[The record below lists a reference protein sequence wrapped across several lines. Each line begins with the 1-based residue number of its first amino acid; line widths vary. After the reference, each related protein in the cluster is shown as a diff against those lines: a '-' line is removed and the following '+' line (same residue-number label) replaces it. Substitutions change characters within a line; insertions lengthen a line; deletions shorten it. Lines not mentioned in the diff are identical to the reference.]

1 MRTLFLATVSVIV
14 ADPPAARGLF
24 ADALGLTLTGPGG
37 DDYAFTD
44 TLDGTK
50 HFGVWPLAQAAQAC
64 FGTDEWPADR
74 PVPQASIE
82 FDVDDV
88 KAAAAELEAK
98 GYRLLHR
105 ARTEP
110 WGQEIAR
117 LQTSDGVIVGVSR
130 TPSMRD
136 DSTGDG

>member
-1 MRTLFLATVSVIV
+1 VSVIV

-24 ADALGLTLTGPGG
+24 ADAIELTLTGPEG

-64 FGTDEWPADR
+64 FGTHEWPADR

-88 KAAAAELEAK
+88 EAAADEIEAK